1 MAKPSIDPVRWQPPG
16 VRALSLEPQ
25 PLPRLSIVALP
36 GHGPE
41 DVVADAVGN
50 IWAGVADGRIF
61 RISPDDAEGAAVT
74 HVATT
79 EHPPLGLHIARD
91 GRVLICSRDKL
102 LALDPAS
109 GKIEPVVTKV
119 DGPPLIFCSNVTE
132 STDGTIYFSE
142 STARF
147 PFEQFMAAIL
157 EGRPTGRVFRRD
169 PDGTV
174 TTIATGLAFTNGV
187 TITADGSAL
196 IIAETVGRRVSRYA
210 LTGPAAGTLTPVVEE
225 IPGMPDNISTGA
237 DGRIWITLASPRN
250 ALAEWLLPRSPAIRK
265 VLWRLPDALL
275 PGTDTDPW
283 VIAVNPDTGD
293 VVANIT
299 GKSRDLRTVTG
310 VVESG
315 GRLWMGCI
323 GSSAVGHISLADIAS
338 SGSGP

>member
-16 VRALSLEPQ
+16 IRPLSLNPQ
-25 PLPRLSIVALP
+25 PLPPLSIVALP
-36 GHGPE
+36 GHAPE
-41 DVVADAVGN
+41 DVVADAAGN
-50 IWAGVADGRIF
+50 IWAGVADGKILRIT
-61 RISPDDAEGAAVT
+61 PDGSEVA

-109 GKIEPVVTKV
+109 ADIEPLVTKV
-119 DGPPLIFCSNVTE
+119 DGPPLVFCSNVTE
-132 STDGTIYFSE
+132 SADGTIYFSE

-147 PFEQFMAAIL
+147 PFELFMAAIL

-187 TITADGSAL
+187 TLTADESAL
-196 IIAETVGRRVSRYA
+196 IIAETVGRKVSRYA
-210 LTGPAAGTLTPVVEE
+210 LTGPDAGALTPILEE

-237 DGRIWITLASPRN
+237 DGRIWVTLASPRN
-250 ALAEWLLPRSPAIRK
+250 ALAEWLLPRTPAIRK
-265 VLWRLPDALL
+265 VLWQLPDALL
-275 PGTDTDPW
+275 PSTDTDPW
-283 VIAVNPDTGD
+283 VIAVNPETGS
-293 VVANIT
+293 VVANIR

-315 GRLWMGCI
+315 GRLWFGCI
-323 GSSAVGHISLADIAS
+323 GSSAVGHISLADIAP
-338 SGSGP
+338 SGH

>member
-1 MAKPSIDPVRWQPPG
+1 M
-16 VRALSLEPQ
+16 
-25 PLPRLSIVALP
+25 
-36 GHGPE
+36 
-41 DVVADAVGN
+41 
-50 IWAGVADGRIF
+50 
-61 RISPDDAEGAAVT
+61 
-74 HVATT
+74 
-79 EHPPLGLHIARD
+79 
-91 GRVLICSRDKL
+91 LICSRDKL

-132 STDGTIYFSE
+132 SMDGTIYFSE

-210 LTGPAAGTLTPVVEE
+210 LTGPAAGTLTPIVEE

-293 VVANIT
+293 VLANIT

-338 SGSGP
+338 SSSGP

>member
-1 MAKPSIDPVRWQPPG
+1 MAKPSIDPIRWQPPG
-16 VRALSLEPQ
+16 VRALSLNAQ
-25 PLPRLSIVALP
+25 QLPPLSIVALP

-41 DVVADAVGN
+41 DVVADAAGN

-61 RISPDDAEGAAVT
+61 RISPRGADGAEVT

-79 EHPPLGLHIARD
+79 EHPPLGLHVARD
-91 GRVLICSRDKL
+91 GRLLICSRDKL
-102 LALDPAS
+102 LALDPAT
-109 GKIEPVVTKV
+109 GDIEPVVTTV

-132 STDGTIYFSE
+132 SSDGTIYFSE

-187 TITADGSAL
+187 TLTADESAL
-196 IIAETVGRRVSRYA
+196 IVAETVGRRISRYP
-210 LTGPAAGTLTPVVEE
+210 LTGAGAGTLTPILDE

-237 DGRIWITLASPRN
+237 DGRIWVTLASPRN

-265 VLWRLPDALL
+265 ALWQLPDALL

-283 VIAVNPDTGD
+283 VIAVNPDTGE
-293 VVANIT
+293 VVSNVSGA
-299 GKSRDLRTVTG
+299 SRDLRTVTG

-323 GSSAVGHISLADIAS
+323 GSAAVGHISLADIAPA
-338 SGSGP
+338 GR

>member
-1 MAKPSIDPVRWQPPG
+1 
-16 VRALSLEPQ
+16 
-25 PLPRLSIVALP
+25 
-36 GHGPE
+36 E
-41 DVVADAVGN
+41 DVVADAAGN

-61 RISPDDAEGAAVT
+61 RISPDDTEGAAVT

-132 STDGTIYFSE
+132 SMDGTIYFSE

-157 EGRPTGRVFRRD
+157 EGRPTGRLFRRD

-210 LTGPAAGTLTPVVEE
+210 LTGPAAGTLTPIVEE

-250 ALAEWLLPRSPAIRK
+250 ALAEW
-265 VLWRLPDALL
+265 
-275 PGTDTDPW
+275 
-283 VIAVNPDTGD
+283 
-293 VVANIT
+293 
-299 GKSRDLRTVTG
+299 
-310 VVESG
+310 
-315 GRLWMGCI
+315 
-323 GSSAVGHISLADIAS
+323 
-338 SGSGP
+338 